1 MRAGRHDAAM
11 VHDENHVGFLHGGH
25 TLGDDDLRGVG
36 NLMMECGANQLIG
49 FGVDRGRGIVENKDL
64 RLFQQRTRNAQTLA
78 LTAGNVGT
86 ALFDVRI
93 VLVGEFLNEAVGL
106 RKLACVTNLFIS
118 GVRIAPTQ
126 VFGNGSGEQH
136 VLLQYHGD
144 LIAQYFQIV
153 IAHIH
158 AADLQRAFGHV
169 IQTWH
174 KLHQTGLCG
183 TGAADDADGHTGTD
197 LQINIVKHRL
207 FGSGGITEGDMVEIN
222 LTILHF
228 HNRIFRIRN
237 RAFLVQHLADT
248 LGGSLRNNA
257 HHENHGQHHHGHEDL
272 HGVSDQCGQIAGGQT
287 QGRIVAGRHDLL
299 GTHPGDKQHG
309 HVHAQ
314 HHERIVEA
322 HNAFGLGEVLE
333 DALGNAVELF
343 GFVVFA
349 IVRLDHADAL
359 QVLVYHVVE
368 LVVRVEHAL
377 EHRMH
382 QYCQTAQADGEH
394 RNAGEEH
401 QRNGWADAEGE
412 DPRHNHHDR
421 SAHTHADD
429 H

>member
-11 VHDENHVGFLHGGH
+11 IHDENHVGFLHGGH

-237 RAFLVQHLADT
+237 RAFLVQHLADAF
-248 LGGSLRNNA
+248 GGGLRNNA
-257 HHENHGQHHHGHEDL
+257 HHENHGQHHHGHENL
-272 HGVSDQCGQIAGGQT
+272 HGVGDQCGQIAGGQSK
-287 QGRIVAGRHDLL
+287 GRIVAGCHDLL

-343 GFVVFA
+343 GFVVFT

-368 LVVRVEHAL
+368 LVVRVKHAL